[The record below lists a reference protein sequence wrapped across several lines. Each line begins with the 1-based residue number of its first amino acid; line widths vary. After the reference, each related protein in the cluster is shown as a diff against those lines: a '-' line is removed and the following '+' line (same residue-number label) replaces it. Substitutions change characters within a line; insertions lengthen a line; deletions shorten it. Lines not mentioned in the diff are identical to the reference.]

1 MVGFAYVDDSD
12 LIQSSNDP
20 LEVLIL
26 MQEVINSWGYLME
39 VSLGAICTDKRW
51 WYLVEYFLSKGK
63 WIVIYANVKINLTAK
78 DTERVWV

>member
-1 MVGFAYVDDSD
+1 
-12 LIQSSNDP
+12 
-20 LEVLIL
+20 
-26 MQEVINSWGYLME
+26 ME

-51 WYLVEYFLSKGK
+51 WCLVECFLSKGK